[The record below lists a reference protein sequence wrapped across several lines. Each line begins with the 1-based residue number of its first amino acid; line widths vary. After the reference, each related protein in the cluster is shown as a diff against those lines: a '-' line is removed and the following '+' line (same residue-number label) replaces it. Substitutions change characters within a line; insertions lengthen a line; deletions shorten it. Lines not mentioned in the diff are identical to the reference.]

1 MADLSNLKIAN
12 TFSRLLQ
19 ADPDTTQLQ
28 DGLGDN
34 PPTITF
40 NGTTIKYVDGNQ
52 QNNYVLTSDA
62 NGVASWA
69 AAGGSDTNVY
79 WSANTNGSIST
90 SGYTT
95 DVRVSGD
102 VYTTDLVLN
111 GGKIRP
117 LSGGGEVIFA
127 NADHGS
133 ADWLSLSQD
142 LFDFKIN
149 GGTNFSISPT
159 EVTFNALNT
168 NQDFQIKTGG
178 GMWSVHTNAQYELL
192 AIGNSGGTSIGG
204 TIARWPTV
212 NGQATSVPLK
222 TLQVNGITTIYSG
235 GNGNL
240 WSADTTAL
248 SVVGDISG
256 ETNMS
261 LGRNLVVTGN
271 TVMNGTLSATTSC
284 KIGNGD
290 GLVSAATINAITI
303 NGTTVEGTID
313 GGTF

>member
-1 MADLSNLKIAN
+1 MADLSNLKISS

-19 ADPDTTQLQ
+19 LDPDTIELQ
-28 DGLGDN
+28 DGGGSN
-34 PPTITF
+34 PASITF
-40 NGTTIKYVDGNQ
+40 NRTTLKYVDGNE

-62 NGVASWA
+62 SGNAKWA
-69 AAGGSDTNVY
+69 AAGGSSTDVY

-90 SGYTT
+90 SGDTT

-111 GGKIRP
+111 SGKIRP
-117 LSGGGEVIFA
+117 FSGGGEVIFA

-159 EVTFNALNT
+159 QVTFNALNT
-168 NQDFQIKTGG
+168 DQDFQIKTDGG
-178 GMWSVHTNAQYELL
+178 NWSVHTNAQYELL

-204 TIARWPTV
+204 TTARWPTV

-240 WSADTTAL
+240 L
-248 SVVGDISG
+248 VCRYNCFIS
-256 ETNMS
+256 S
-261 LGRNLVVTGN
+261 GRHQWRN
-271 TVMNGTLSATTSC
+271 
-284 KIGNGD
+284 
-290 GLVSAATINAITI
+290 
-303 NGTTVEGTID
+303 
-313 GGTF
+313 